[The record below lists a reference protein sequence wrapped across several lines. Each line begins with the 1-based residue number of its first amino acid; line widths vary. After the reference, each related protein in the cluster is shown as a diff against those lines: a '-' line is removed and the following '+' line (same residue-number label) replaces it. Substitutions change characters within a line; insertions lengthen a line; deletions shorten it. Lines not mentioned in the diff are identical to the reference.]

1 MAPPPT
7 PSPVPS
13 ATPPPVPSATPPP
26 VPSSGLVRLSIG
38 APVSEAVSEPN
49 APPPVAVRLVLQ
61 RATSSR
67 ILLNADSSTEEW
79 FETGAA
85 LVAYVSFTAEMER
98 CAKPEQA
105 RRIEQAVRAML
116 HFPLMTHGQWG
127 DGQKTLSALAL
138 CVAAC
143 QHGRWQPGAVSFV
156 LVPQAS
162 LSCKIRPDGR
172 GASYRALADKEAGAA
187 LYASFVG
194 ALQAACTAALSAA
207 GLGGAAPSHAEQ
219 ATAHEEELQRKRLAA
234 LVPPDELF
242 RRGEHTGQW
251 GAWDAR
257 GVPTADAVGAPLA
270 KNALKKLEKVFAAH
284 CKSHEKEL
292 ARVVIAPTAAREGT
306 TSGAA
311 RNGAT
316 AAAETAAQP
325 STEQHTGETA
335 PLRVIAGTYGCRQG
349 LSMDATCGPFV
360 HMMDL

>member
-1 MAPPPT
+1 MSSVAAPLSAADT
-7 PSPVPS
+7 AEQHSEDPS
-13 ATPPPVPSATPPP
+13 A
-26 VPSSGLVRLSIG
+26 
-38 APVSEAVSEPN
+38 
-49 APPPVAVRLVLQ
+49 PPVAVRLVLQ

-67 ILLNADSSTEEW
+67 ILLNADSSTERWE
-79 FETGAA
+79 ETGVA
-85 LVAYVSFTAEMER
+85 LIAYVSFTAEMER

-105 RRIEQAVRAML
+105 RRIEQAVRAVL

-143 QHGRWQPGAVSFV
+143 QHGGRQPAAVSIV
-156 LVPQAS
+156 IVPQAS

-187 LYASFVG
+187 LYASFTS

-207 GLGGAAPSHAEQ
+207 GLGVAPSHAEQ
-219 ATAHEEELQRKRLAA
+219 ATAHEEELQRKRAAA
-234 LVPPDELF
+234 LVPPDEFF
-242 RRGEHTGQW
+242 RTGEHAGQW

-257 GVPTADAVGAPLA
+257 GVPTADAAGAPLA
-270 KNALKKLEKVFAAH
+270 KNALKKLEKAYAAH

-292 ARVVIAPTAAREGT
+292 ARVVIAPTAAREGA

-316 AAAETAAQP
+316 AAAETAAQT
-325 STEQHTGETA
+325 STEQHAGETA
-335 PLRVIAGTYGCRQG
+335 PLQVIAGTYGCRQG

>member
-1 MAPPPT
+1 MSAAGSADTAEQQDPSAPP
-7 PSPVPS
+7 VQDPS
-13 ATPPPVPSATPPP
+13 A
-26 VPSSGLVRLSIG
+26 
-38 APVSEAVSEPN
+38 
-49 APPPVAVRLVLQ
+49 PPVAVRLVLQ

-67 ILLNADSSTEEW
+67 ILLNADSSTERW
-79 FETGAA
+79 VETGVA
-85 LVAYVSFTAEMER
+85 LIAYVSFTAEMER

-143 QHGRWQPGAVSFV
+143 QHGGRQPGAVSIV
-156 LVPQAS
+156 IVPQAS

-187 LYASFVG
+187 LYASFIS

-207 GLGGAAPSHAEQ
+207 GLGVAPSHAEQ
-219 ATAHEEELQRKRLAA
+219 ATAYEEELQRKRAAA
-234 LVPPDELF
+234 LVPPDEFF
-242 RRGEHTGQW
+242 RTGEHAGQW

-257 GVPTADAVGAPLA
+257 GVPTADAAGAPLA
-270 KNALKKLEKVFAAH
+270 KNALKKLEKVYAAH

-292 ARVVIAPTAAREGT
+292 ARVVIAPAAGRDGA
-306 TSGAA
+306 TSGTARDGAA
-311 RNGAT
+311 A
-316 AAAETAAQP
+316 AAAEKGAQP
-325 STEQHTGETA
+325 STEQHAGETA

-360 HMMDL
+360 HMLDL

>member
-1 MAPPPT
+1 MLLRLSCFPAAIARPPP
-7 PSPVPS
+7 
-13 ATPPPVPSATPPP
+13 PPM
-26 VPSSGLVRLSIG
+26 PSSELVRLSTG
-38 APVSEAVSEPN
+38 APVSEPAALDPK
-49 APPPVAVRLVLQ
+49 APPVAVRLVLQ

-67 ILLNADSSTEEW
+67 ILLNADSSAEAW
-79 FETGAA
+79 VETGVAI
-85 LVAYVSFTAEMER
+85 VAYVSFTAEMER

-143 QHGRWQPGAVSFV
+143 QHGGRQPGVVSFV

-162 LSCKIRPDGR
+162 LNCKIRPDGR

-187 LYASFVG
+187 LYASFVR

-207 GLGGAAPSHAEQ
+207 GLGVAPNHAEQ

-242 RRGEHTGQW
+242 RTGEHTGQW
-251 GAWDAR
+251 SAWDAR
-257 GVPTADAVGAPLA
+257 GVPTADAAGAPLA
-270 KNALKKLEKVFAAH
+270 KNALKKLEKVYAAH
-284 CKSHEKEL
+284 CKGHEKEL
-292 ARVVIAPTAAREGT
+292 ARVVVAPAAAREGVA
-306 TSGAA
+306 SGAA
-311 RNGAT
+311 RNGAA

-325 STEQHTGETA
+325 STEQHVGETA

-360 HMMDL
+360 HMIDL

>member
-1 MAPPPT
+1 M
-7 PSPVPS
+7 PSLAPS
-13 ATPPPVPSATPPP
+13 ATPRRM
-26 VPSSGLVRLSIG
+26 PSSDALPSSELVRLSIG
-38 APVSEAVSEPN
+38 APVSEAVSEPS
-49 APPPVAVRLVLQ
+49 APPVAVRLVLQ
-61 RATSSR
+61 RAVSSR
-67 ILLNADSSTEEW
+67 ILLNADSSTEETV
-79 FETGAA
+79 ETGAA

-143 QHGRWQPGAVSFV
+143 QQGGRQPGVVSFV

-162 LSCKIRPDGR
+162 LGCKIRADGR
-172 GASYRALADKEAGAA
+172 GASYRALADKEAGAE

-207 GLGGAAPSHAEQ
+207 GLGVAPNHAEQ
-219 ATAHEEELQRKRLAA
+219 ATAHEEELQRRRVAA

-242 RRGEHTGQW
+242 RIGEHTGQW

-257 GVPTADAVGAPLA
+257 GVPTADAAGAPLA
-270 KNALKKLEKVFAAH
+270 KNALKKLEKVYAAH

-292 ARVVIAPTAAREGT
+292 ARVVIAPTAAREGA

-325 STEQHTGETA
+325 STEQHAGDTA
-335 PLRVIAGTYGCRQG
+335 PLQVIAGTYGCRQG